1 MHAILGYIS
10 AAGVLSVLAFA
21 YRWFLLKTDVEVG
34 YNWSLQGINF
44 YPNFDLRNRSGSKTY
59 VLGNIAYTRNS
70 GKEIV
75 TFDNKSIWSHEL
87 KPGTIVHLSAATVP
101 KVNSMADC
109 LTVEV
114 TVRLQN
120 GKEFKGQGPGQLR
133 TGWLKYAYVL
143 RQRIEKSSLPLPT

>member
-1 MHAILGYIS
+1 MHAILSYIS
-10 AAGVLSVLAFA
+10 AAGVFSVLVFG
-21 YRWFLLKTDVEVG
+21 YRWFLLKTDVEVA
-34 YNWSLQGINF
+34 YNWSWQGINF

-59 VLGNIAYTRNS
+59 VLANIAYTRKG

-75 TFDNKSIWSHEL
+75 IFDDKSLWSHEL
-87 KPGTIVHLSAATVP
+87 KPGTIVHVSAAPVS
-101 KVNSMADC
+101 KLNSMADC

-133 TGWLKYAYVL
+133 TGWVKYAYVL
-143 RQRIEKSSLPLPT
+143 RQRIAKSSLPLPS